1 MKKEKSKFENLK
13 KEISTINFRV
23 NNGLLKFE
31 NRFLRLEN
39 SHLKKKLKSKED
51 K

>member
-1 MKKEKSKFENLK
+1 MKKEKSKFDNLK

-31 NRFLRLEN
+31 NRFRRLEK
-39 SHLKKKLKSKED
+39 SHLKKKLKYKDD